1 MSKRACSLA
10 LMIVGIG
17 MIAAARTPS
26 ERWMERAG
34 CFFVAFS
41 VMSFFSDLRDR
52 RGRKRP

>member
-1 MSKRACSLA
+1 MSKRACSLV

-17 MIAAARTPS
+17 LIAAARTPS
-26 ERWMERAG
+26 ELWMERTG

-52 RGRKRP
+52 KRP